1 MLADNELQGW
11 LAESSLEP
19 GRLLE
24 AVRNE
29 AALHYGSDAAEARRI
44 AARAVVLAVRTGD
57 PIALGWAHRAVAESM
72 LFSGRMREAETAY
85 AKAAEAWKRA
95 GAGTLLG
102 QLLVGRI
109 HVLSL
114 LGRMDQVETTA
125 REARQR
131 LEAAG
136 DRPYLAKLAMNL
148 GNLHF
153 QRDEYVGALA
163 EYDQARELFEHLGV
177 RDHTVLGLEVNRAV
191 ALTQL
196 DRDTEAMTLFHRLE
210 RDCGRRKLD
219 LLQAQVRM
227 NVAAVHSLRGDFD
240 LALGELGRATDYFRE
255 TDHPTFLASCLTNRA
270 EIYHQLNLH
279 EDALRLAEESAELFS
294 VEGLSY
300 DRALALSQGAL
311 SRLGRGDTAGAVS
324 VIREALLLFMREK
337 NPARVALARM
347 LWAEASSRRGRR
359 ADARRRAHEAME
371 AFQAL
376 GLVRWEAMAAALWI
390 RLSGCDLSPSL
401 RQRTL
406 RELLARVPGRIYPVQ
421 VQALLELQ
429 GEAQEDAGDA
439 PGAVRTYARAVEM
452 LESMRIRV
460 PTEDSKVAF
469 LQDKT
474 HLYDRL
480 LALEL
485 LQPVPAVKQLLGWME
500 RSRAQSLWDQMRDP
514 SRWSGGVEGVAG
526 DERRRLSWLHARV
539 SRLELG
545 TPEERERA
553 TSLRRVLIRAEQ
565 DWSRSLRARGETG
578 AVPGRG
584 SYRKAPPTGRASAT
598 RDGGQGGDPVPDP
611 ATIRRALPEGHGF
624 LSYHLAPRFTLVAWV
639 THAGDGWLRLGD
651 DLSSKLTA
659 LADRLDFQWSAAAM
673 AGARRAMMMAAP
685 AVGSPNERPSAP
697 AGGLNVSP
705 AAGPKAAPAA
715 GTVGVGRTDTLLLL
729 RKSAE
734 SILSE
739 MHALIWRP
747 LVDAGLHEDL
757 HWIVSPHGAVH
768 RLPFPALLGADGPL
782 VNKTSVQVV
791 PSARIW
797 LELQKRRTRGARRA
811 SRRAYVAGV
820 PSAELPAVEREVAL
834 VGKHLSG
841 WDVVTDLAPTRETL
855 RREGARAGLIHL
867 AAHGSLRKD
876 NPAFSFIQL
885 ADGPLFVHDL
895 AAFRLSGSI
904 VVLTACSSGRGAAP
918 SGDEWIGLARGF
930 LQAGAS
936 AVVASL
942 WPIEDEAT
950 LELMD
955 LFYRDVAAGLDAAEA
970 LRRAMAGLRSTRPHP
985 WHWASLAVLGRGERN
1000 QKGTQ

>member
-1 MLADNELQGW
+1 
-11 LAESSLEP
+11 
-19 GRLLE
+19 LLE

-29 AALHYGSDAAEARRI
+29 AARHYGSDAAEARRI

-57 PIALGWAHRAVAESM
+57 LLALGWAHRAVAESL
-72 LFSGRMREAETAY
+72 LFSGRMREAEAAY
-85 AKAAEAWKRA
+85 AKAAEAWKKA
-95 GAGTLLG
+95 GAGALLG

-114 LGRMDQVETTA
+114 LGRMGQVETTA
-125 REARQR
+125 RKARQR

-136 DRPYLAKLAMNL
+136 DSAYLAKLAMNL

-153 QRDEYVGALA
+153 QRDEYAGALA
-163 EYDQARELFEHLGV
+163 EYDRARKLFACLGV
-177 RDHTVLGLEVNRAV
+177 RDQTVLGLEVNRAV

-196 DRDTEAMTLFHRLE
+196 DRDTEAMDLFHRLE

-227 NVAAVHSLRGDFD
+227 NAAAVHSLRGDFD

-255 TDHPTFLASCLTNRA
+255 TGHPVFLASCLANRA

-279 EDALRLAEESAELFS
+279 EDALRLAEESAELFGAD
-294 VEGLSY
+294 GLVY

-311 SRLGRGDTAGAVS
+311 SRLARGDTEGAVS
-324 VIREALLLFMREK
+324 VIREALHLFTREK

-376 GLVRWEAMAAALWI
+376 GLVRWEAMAAALWV
-390 RLSGCDLSPSL
+390 RLSGRDLSASL
-401 RQRTL
+401 RQRAL

-421 VQALLELQ
+421 VQALLEIL

-439 PGAVRTYARAVEM
+439 PRAARTYARAVEM

-469 LQDKT
+469 LRDKT

-480 LALEL
+480 VALEL
-485 LQPVPAVKQLLGWME
+485 VRPAPVVKRLLGWME
-500 RSRAQSLWDQMRDP
+500 RSRSQSLWDQMRDP
-514 SRWSGGVEGVAG
+514 SRWSGGTDGVA
-526 DERRRLSWLHARV
+526 DEERRRLSWLQARV

-553 TSLRRVLIRAEQ
+553 VSLRRALIRAEQ
-565 DWSRSLRARGETG
+565 DWARSLRAQGETAAGPRRG
-578 AVPGRG
+578 AER
-584 SYRKAPPTGRASAT
+584 RAGPRDRTSAT
-598 RDGGQGGDPVPDP
+598 RGGDQGGDTVPDP

-624 LSYHLAPRFTLVAWV
+624 LSYHLAPRFAVVAWV
-639 THAGDGWLRLGD
+639 TQDGEGWLQLGDG
-651 DLSSKLTA
+651 LSSKLTD

-673 AGARRAMMMAAP
+673 AMTGARRTMTMVAP
-685 AVGSPNERPSAP
+685 AVAPLIAP
-697 AGGLNVSP
+697 AVAPEIAPLVAPAVASAG
-705 AAGPKAAPAA
+705 AAGVAPRIVRASR
-715 GTVGVGRTDTLLLL
+715 TTGVGRADPLLLL
-729 RKSAE
+729 QNSAE

-739 MHALIWRP
+739 MHALVWRP
-747 LVDAGLHEDL
+747 LVETGLREDL
-757 HWIVSPHGAVH
+757 LWIVSPHGAMH

-782 VNKTSVQVV
+782 VEKTSVRVV

-797 LELQKRRTRGARRA
+797 LALQKRRLRAARRV
-811 SRRAYVAGV
+811 YVAGV
-820 PSAELPAVEREVAL
+820 PSVELPAVEREVAL
-834 VGKHLSG
+834 VGKHLSS
-841 WDVVTDLAPTRETL
+841 WEVVTDLAPTRETL

-876 NPAFSFIQL
+876 NPAFSSIQL
-885 ADGPLFVHDL
+885 ADGPLLVHDL
-895 AAFRLSGSI
+895 AGFRLSGST

-955 LFYRDVAAGLDAAEA
+955 LFYGGVAAGQDAAEA
-970 LRRAMAGLRSTRPHP
+970 LRRAMMELRGSRPHP
-985 WHWASLAVLGRGERN
+985 WHWASLAVLGGGRGIRKQERGIRD
-1000 QKGTQ
+1000 QRVS